1 MQLQGGISD
10 AEERKQREICA
21 NKHGRRD
28 EMNKCKLSEM
38 EIEREEECGI
48 CMELSSKVVLPNC
61 SHSLCMKCYKNWY
74 VNFLNKICSCMEKKI
89 RTIHYLCLV
98 YSRDH
103 WVVDRVVDEKLFKE
117 QETNFRP
124 SGLGL
129 LTFLFFTIQLMN
141 AGQWF
146 SQLPQCFTLLHVG
159 WICFVK
165 LCFLFVLMALFFW
178 WYAIDWSIGR
188 IIYK

>member
-21 NKHGRRD
+21 SKHGRRD
-28 EMNKCKLSEM
+28 EMNKGKLSEM

-74 VNFLNKICSCMEKKI
+74 VNFLNKICSYMEKKI
-89 RTIHYLCLV
+89 RTIHYLCLVV

-117 QETNFRP
+117 QEMNFRP
-124 SGLGL
+124 SWFRIVNFS
-129 LTFLFFTIQLMN
+129 FLHNPTHERRTMVFIITAMLYITTCRLDMLCQAMFF
-141 AGQWF
+141 
-146 SQLPQCFTLLHVG
+146 
-159 WICFVK
+159 ICSHG
-165 LCFLFVLMALFFW
+165 FVLLVICNW
-178 WYAIDWSIGR
+178 LKCR
-188 IIYK
+188 